1 VTGSFTSSIN
11 HTEEI
16 AAMNKSVDE
25 LHNHEDVASLADGL
39 KFYFWLILLLGIIG
53 VVFWSAF

>member
-16 AAMNKSVDE
+16 AAMSKSVDE
-25 LHNHEDVASLADGL
+25 LHNHEDVTSLTDGL
-39 KFYFWLILLLGIIG
+39 MFFFWLILLLGIVG
-53 VVFWSAF
+53 LLFWSVF

>member
-25 LHNHEDVASLADGL
+25 LHNHEDATSLTDGL
-39 KFYFWLILLLGIIG
+39 KFYFGLILLLGIIG
-53 VVFWSAF
+53 VMFWSAF

>member
-1 VTGSFTSSIN
+1 VTVSFTSSIN

-16 AAMNKSVDE
+16 AAMSKSVEE
-25 LHNHEDVASLADGL
+25 LHNQEDATSLMDGL
-39 KFYFWLILLLGIIG
+39 RLFFGLIIFLALLG